1 MANSS
6 ASNSASGSSGSHQ
19 DRALAEMIN
28 GLKEESINRGATAL
42 MDKEVDSF
50 GSYTFKSDPQ
60 SKKNMPTSLLVLLK
74 SIFNIIHN
82 FSYTFDAFFYLVVA
96 NVFFS

>member
-28 GLKEESINRGATAL
+28 GLKEESVNRGATAL

-50 GSYTFKSDPQ
+50 
-60 SKKNMPTSLLVLLK
+60 VLKVL
-74 SIFNIIHN
+74 
-82 FSYTFDAFFYLVVA
+82 
-96 NVFFS
+96 

>member
-6 ASNSASGSSGSHQ
+6 ASNSASGSAGSHQ

-42 MDKEVDSF
+42 MDDCLL
-50 GSYTFKSDPQ
+50 YTSPSPRDI
-60 SKKNMPTSLLVLLK
+60 S
-74 SIFNIIHN
+74 
-82 FSYTFDAFFYLVVA
+82 
-96 NVFFS
+96 

>member
-6 ASNSASGSSGSHQ
+6 ASNSASGSAGSHQ

-42 MDKEVDSF
+42 MDEDVGSF
-50 GSYTFKSDPQ
+50 GAKSTNPYRW
-60 SKKNMPTSLLVLLK
+60 LWRVW
-74 SIFNIIHN
+74 
-82 FSYTFDAFFYLVVA
+82 
-96 NVFFS
+96 